1 MRDRHFRFKIFVSG
15 GLVALVVAC
24 ATTER
29 ITMVPPTVIAGADY
43 VGEETCAL
51 CHENMYQSFKSTEH
65 GRIRISGSPD
75 RVPGRGC
82 EACHG
87 AGSLHV
93 EAGGGRGQ
101 FILNPAGKPELCF
114 QCHLSTKVQFNLQ
127 YHHPVREK
135 KMSCTNCHNPHGP
148 NIYWGKGVYV
158 SRENG
163 VCMTCHREQTQPRV
177 FEHEALREGCTVCH
191 NPHGSINKQ
200 LLIQRDNN
208 LCLKCH
214 AQLSAPGTAIIGDF
228 SHTTRLMQGTC
239 WSAGCHTAVHGS
251 NINAHLRY

>member
-1 MRDRHFRFKIFVSG
+1 
-15 GLVALVVAC
+15 
-24 ATTER
+24 
-29 ITMVPPTVIAGADY
+29 
-43 VGEETCAL
+43 
-51 CHENMYQSFKSTEH
+51 
-65 GRIRISGSPD
+65 
-75 RVPGRGC
+75 
-82 EACHG
+82 
-87 AGSLHV
+87 
-93 EAGGGRGQ
+93 
-101 FILNPAGKPELCF
+101 
-114 QCHLSTKVQFNLQ
+114 
-127 YHHPVREK
+127 
-135 KMSCTNCHNPHGP
+135 
-148 NIYWGKGVYV
+148 

-163 VCMTCHREQTQPRV
+163 LSMTIHREQTQPRV